1 MVLFVGFMIG
11 LFQSYLGFMGTS
23 AGILSHM
30 HPHLIV
36 FVFIPVLLFE
46 SAFNC
51 DWYIFKGQIV
61 NILLL
66 AGPGVGWV
74 FLNLYLIG
82 SYFIRNCI

>member
-1 MVLFVGFMIG
+1 MKQQKLINRFPYSPMVLTCGLLIG
-11 LFQSYLGFMGTS
+11 LLSSSLGYLGES
-23 AGILSHM
+23 ASILSHM

-36 FVFIPVLLFE
+36 YVFVPVLLFE

-51 DWYIFKGQIV
+51 DWYVFKYQMV

-74 FLNLYLIG
+74 F
-82 SYFIRNCI
+82 